1 MKILLTLVFVALAY
15 INYRHLNIGFLS
27 LYSIDEYAFHGSLI
41 NMYDGL
47 TTLDIKKLFSFGFYS
62 YGFGFFFL
70 NLLATVPFFA
80 TDNIEMTIYIPRIL
94 TSLFAVGSAWFVYK
108 IAREYT
114 DKYFSILIVLIVL
127 TMPGFWRN
135 SLWFHPDWMMV
146 FFITLSTYL
155 FTKDN
160 FEYKKYFWWA
170 LFALGIAISV
180 KVQAITFLPFVFL
193 YLFYDNFQY
202 KNFEQIT
209 YKIKLSLKSFFSL
222 FAIFVITNPYLIHP
236 KGLKAFIAMFIE
248 NMKSNAT
255 NHGKI
260 GVVSIS
266 DKINNAIDFYYLD
279 TILFLTIM
287 LLSIIVLFSIF
298 KKDHK
303 KSILPL
309 VSLYIISNIVYL
321 FLMVNKDWQHYY
333 LAIFVLAPLLFVY
346 FVNSFDKYKYI
357 IMIGVLLI
365 QLSTHIYQ
373 YQNVLT
379 IGYHPKNEISFE
391 KKLDM
396 SNSLTNLLKPYIEKT
411 TNILISSYQPF
422 NFRSIGLK
430 YKNIY
435 VIYGPLAK
443 NSINLDAFIEK
454 SNSKDPSK
462 FKKKQFVILS
472 KKDIYFDENK
482 LSKMID
488 KEGYRKA
495 IEIIENFN
503 NSGDLGYEKFTE
515 NKYYYIWRKK
525 K

>member
-1 MKILLTLVFVALAY
+1 MKILLTLVFVVLAY

-41 NMYDGL
+41 NMYNGL

-80 TDNIEMTIYIPRIL
+80 TDNIEMTIYIPRVI
-94 TSLFAVGSAWFVYK
+94 TSIFAVGSLWFIYK
-108 IAREYT
+108 ITREYA
-114 DKYFSILIVLIVL
+114 DKYFSILVVLIVL
-127 TMPGFWRN
+127 AMPGFWKN
-135 SLWFHPDWMMV
+135 TLWFHPDWMMV
-146 FFITLSTYL
+146 FFILLSTYL

-170 LFALGIAISV
+170 ICALGIAISV
-180 KVQAITFLPFVFL
+180 KVQAITFLPFLFL

-202 KNFEQIT
+202 KNIEQIT
-209 YKIKLSLKSFFSL
+209 YKIKLFLKSFFSL

-236 KGLKAFIAMFIE
+236 RGLKAFIAMFIE

-255 NHGKI
+255 NHGKV
-260 GVVSIS
+260 GDVSILE
-266 DKINNAIDFYYLD
+266 KIQNAIDFYYLD
-279 TILFLTIM
+279 TVLFLAVFV
-287 LLSIIVLFSIF
+287 LSIIVLFSIL

-309 VSLYIISNIVYL
+309 ISLYFITNIVYL

-333 LAIFVLAPLLFVY
+333 LAIFTLVPLLFIY
-346 FVNSFDKYKYI
+346 FNRYKYI
-357 IMIGVLLI
+357 IVGGVLLM
-365 QLSTHIYQ
+365 QLSTHISQ
-373 YQNVLT
+373 YQDVLT
-379 IGYHPKNEISFE
+379 KGFHPEKEISVE
-391 KKLDM
+391 KKLEI

-411 TNILISSYQPF
+411 TNILISPYQPF
-422 NFRSIGLK
+422 DFRSVGLK

-503 NSGDLGYEKFTE
+503 QGGDLGYEKFAE
-515 NKYYYIWRKK
+515 NRYFYIWRKK